1 MPYSASTAYL
11 KVRTSPRSNFWN
23 APIVPRL
30 CELYLG
36 TSSKMIFNPA
46 APGASPFLKASAICP
61 FTFLIAGSLSDLSF
75 TVSYPSWAMKDV
87 MTFTT

>member
-1 MPYSASTAYL
+1 
-11 KVRTSPRSNFWN
+11 
-23 APIVPRL
+23 
-30 CELYLG
+30 
-36 TSSKMIFNPA
+36 MIFNPA